1 VVTGVAA
8 LALLGTGVF
17 MLRRRPDLMSARGNT
32 VPVTE

>member
-1 VVTGVAA
+1 VTGVAA

-17 MLRRRPDLMSARGNT
+17 MLRRRPDFMSARGNT